1 MACDTIDISAGYYHN
16 LYITSDSGVY
26 GIGRDLELQLTSPI
40 TLNKIKKISAG
51 GFYSLTTS
59 SEAFMSISI
68 LNTGNTGIFSSRLI
82 SINNLPPGLSLATSL
97 NGLKPIN
104 TGEIAYD
111 SRPVLVGIGIT
122 GLTGLLGPL
131 FKQYQ
136 PISTDGYGVSGI
148 FATGDNTDLQ
158 CTNSNGLTGI
168 NSVFAGTNYSIGLFN
183 NKTVTG
189 WGINTYGQNLS
200 QLQSLLTGVKSLAT
214 KSSHT
219 LVLFE
224 NDIVSGFGLDSSNQ
238 SNGGNNLTGIS
249 GISVGSIHSLALL
262 KNGKVTG
269 WGSNLSTQVSG
280 TTGFYDWNQTPVGKI
295 TGAIQV
301 SAGSNHSMVLLNN
314 GTITGF
320 GDNSYSKITGGYIV
334 TGITKISAGENH
346 TIALL
351 NNKRITGW
359 GNNSYNQVQG
369 SQDVISWS
377 GTPAG
382 LLTGVVDINTS
393 YNHNLAL
400 LENGRVTGW
409 GLNLNRQIS
418 NLYTNN
424 ILTGVTNISAGYNHS
439 LFALKAPIVKTFSP
453 GNIPAQVTGN
463 ITGFGITGYGIAVT
477 GYNYQNVYLPKPVGI
492 NQNYEYILYTI
503 QGTPTLPGTYNTYL
517 LIDELGNDTEYVE
530 RYITFT
536 IPNDKRFPMLYK
548 VCGGATLGF
557 VDKRL
562 T

>member
-26 GIGRDLELQLTSPI
+26 GAGRDLELQLTSPI
-40 TLNKIKKISAG
+40 SLDKIKTISAG
-51 GFYSLTTS
+51 GFHSLTTS
-59 SEAFMSISI
+59 SEALMSISI

-97 NGLKPIN
+97 NALKPIN

-111 SRPVLVGIGIT
+111 NKPVLVGIGVT

-131 FKQYQ
+131 FKEYQ
-136 PISTDGYGVSGI
+136 LVSINGYGVSGI
-148 FATGDNTDLQ
+148 FATGNNINLQ
-158 CTNSNGLTGI
+158 CSNSNGLTGI
-168 NSVFAGTNYSIGLFN
+168 NSIFAGTNFSIGLFN

-200 QLQSLLTGVKSLAT
+200 QLQSLLTGVKTLAT
-214 KSSHT
+214 KNSHT

-224 NDIVSGFGLDSSNQ
+224 NNRISGFGLDSNGQ
-238 SNGGNNLTGIS
+238 STNGNNLTGVNAV
-249 GISVGSIHSLALL
+249 SVGTVHSLALL
-262 KNGKVTG
+262 DNKKITG
-269 WGSNLSTQVSG
+269 WGSNIYSQVSG
-280 TTGFYDWNQTPVGKI
+280 TTGFYNWDQTPVGQI

-301 SAGSNHSMVLLNN
+301 SAGANHSVVLLNN
-314 GTITGF
+314 LRITGF
-320 GDNSYSKITGGYIV
+320 GDNTYAKITGGYNI
-334 TGITKISAGENH
+334 TGIRKVCAGENH

-351 NNKRITGW
+351 DNKKVTGW
-359 GNNSYNQVQG
+359 GSNFYNQV
-369 SQDVISWS
+369 S
-377 GTPAG
+377 GRSTFGTWNSTPVG
-382 LLTGVVDINTS
+382 ILTGVIDIDTS

-400 LENGRVTGW
+400 LDNGRVTGW
-409 GLNLNRQIS
+409 GVDLDRQIS
-418 NLYTNN
+418 NLYINN
-424 ILTGVTNISAGYNHS
+424 TLTGVTKISAGYNHS
-439 LFALKAPIVKTFSP
+439 LFALKAPIIQTFFP
-453 GNIPAQVTGN
+453 GNIPTQVTGN
-463 ITGFGITGYGIAVT
+463 LTGFGITGSGIAVT
-477 GYNYQNVYLPKPVGI
+477 GYNYQTVYLPKPLGV

-536 IPNDKRFPMLYK
+536 IPNDKRFPILYK
-548 VCGGATLGF
+548 VCGGVTLGLI
-557 VDKRL
+557 DKRL